1 MNFFR
6 IEKSQYIW
14 KKFTI
19 YFKKKIIFSR
29 WLALRL
35 ELLGNLITILAALFA
50 IISRDT
56 LTAGKAGLSIS
67 QSLGISMTLSWLV
80 RTMSEFE
87 ANITSV
93 ERIKEYCEIKQE
105 PEWSIKET
113 RPSSSWPEEGKIKIE
128 KYFLKYR
135 NDLDYVL
142 KDLNVEINS
151 GEKIGIVGRTGA
163 GKSSLTLALLRMI
176 ESTEGNIFIDNV
188 DINTIG
194 LHDLRHKL
202 TIIPQVK

>member
-1 MNFFR
+1 M
-6 IEKSQYIW
+6 
-14 KKFTI
+14 
-19 YFKKKIIFSR
+19 KKIYNLLEKFIFSR

-56 LTAGKAGLSIS
+56 LTAGRAGLSIS

-105 PEWSIKET
+105 PEWSIKEPK
-113 RPSSSWPEEGKIKIE
+113 PSNSWPEEGKIKIE

-142 KDLNVEINS
+142 KDLNIEINS

-202 TIIPQVK
+202 TIIPQVNNKILFN